1 MRSRRSGG
9 EDEMGSGGLWDLAF
23 EETLNYLFHEV
34 GLTDLTNE
42 EHHEY
47 TLLAEEVYDILIA
60 MEGKKMKDKKKHYN
74 YDLVYITSE
83 YFCNNKQISYK
94 KLSIKT

>member
-1 MRSRRSGG
+1 MKNFKRIELIWDVDHNAVVRKLNVRDINKAMRSRRSGG
-9 EDEMGSGGLWDLAF
+9 EDETGSGGLWDLAF

-47 TLLAEEVYDILIA
+47 TLLAEEVYDVLVA
-60 MEGKKMKDKKKHYN
+60 MGG
-74 YDLVYITSE
+74 
-83 YFCNNKQISYK
+83 
-94 KLSIKT
+94 

>member
-1 MRSRRSGG
+1 MKKNKIELIWEVKPDIIVKQIDKRELKQALKNRNNGG

-23 EETLNYLFHEV
+23 DETLSYLFYEV

-47 TLLAEEVYDILIA
+47 TLLAEEVYDILI
-60 MEGKKMKDKKKHYN
+60 EN
-74 YDLVYITSE
+74 E
-83 YFCNNKQISYK
+83 
-94 KLSIKT
+94 

>member
-1 MRSRRSGG
+1 MKNFKRIELIWGVNPNTVVRQLNVRDINKAIRSRRSGG

-47 TLLAEEVYDILIA
+47 TLLAEEVYGILIA
-60 MEGKKMKDKKKHYN
+60 R
-74 YDLVYITSE
+74 
-83 YFCNNKQISYK
+83 
-94 KLSIKT
+94 